1 MAFGQSS
8 GASGPPASAKQ
19 VQYLQALLDKAGY
32 GTFREARHPLDL
44 TQRQA
49 AGKFTKA
56 EASALIDRLVN
67 GETFDPDAV
76 GDSASEAD
84 DKVAASRAAV
94 LKGIP
99 AQLLADELLSR
110 GWSVRPPS

>member
-1 MAFGQSS
+1 MAFGSS
-8 GASGPPASAKQ
+8 AGSGPPASAKQ

-32 GTFREARHPLDL
+32 GTFREARHPLGL

-49 AGKFTKA
+49 GGKFTKS
-56 EASALIDRLVN
+56 EASELIDRLVN
-67 GETFDPDAV
+67 GEKFDPETAPTNDTMT
-76 GDSASEAD
+76 ASQAG
-84 DKVAASRAAV
+84 V

-110 GWSVRPPS
+110 GWSVREPS

>member
-1 MAFGQSS
+1 MAFGSAA
-8 GASGPPASAKQ
+8 ASGPPASAKQ

-32 GTFREARHPLDL
+32 GTFREARHPLGL

-49 AGKFTKA
+49 GGKFTVS
-56 EASALIDRLVN
+56 EASELIDRLVH
-67 GETFDPDAV
+67 GEKFDPETAPT
-76 GDSASEAD
+76 D
-84 DKVAASRAAV
+84 DRIAASQAAV

-110 GWSVRPPS
+110 GWSVREPS